1 MLNVKCV
8 TDHCNGTEHDAQLP
22 HLLRV
27 FYEWLLDNDM
37 TPHLLVDANAQMV
50 LLQQFARATDRL
62 F

>member
-1 MLNVKCV
+1 MEPNM
-8 TDHCNGTEHDAQLP
+8 TP
-22 HLLRV
+22 SRPYLLRA

-50 LLQQFARATDRL
+50 QARRNNLRATDRL